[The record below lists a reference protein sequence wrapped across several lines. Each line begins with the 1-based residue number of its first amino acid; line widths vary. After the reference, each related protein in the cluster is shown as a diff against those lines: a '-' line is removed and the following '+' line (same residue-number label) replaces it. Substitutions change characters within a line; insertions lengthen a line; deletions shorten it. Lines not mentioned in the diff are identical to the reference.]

1 MTLFD
6 LRQSWHLSRGVALF
20 ANPMLLNLLAAISSI
35 GVCMSVVEQ
44 QRIPFVPAS
53 LAKSFKQVAVIFHV
67 MAALCVLFVQ
77 EPVLL
82 CSVAFVS
89 FQVCFLSRL
98 VSLVQGRES
107 LHAFFSS
114 SGEWGFALLILF
126 FSEAASFSFF
136 VKATIALTL
145 VSGLLGALLHHYAS
159 SPFIA
164 AARS

>member
-1 MTLFD
+1 
-6 LRQSWHLSRGVALF
+6 
-20 ANPMLLNLLAAISSI
+20 MLLNLLAAFSSI

-44 QRIPFVPAS
+44 HQVPFVPSS
-53 LAKSFKQVAVIFHV
+53 LGKSFKQVAVIFHV

-77 EPVLL
+77 EPILL

-89 FQVCFLSRL
+89 FQICFLSRL

-126 FSEAASFSFF
+126 FSEAASFAFY
-136 VKATIALTL
+136 VKATVALTT
-145 VSGLLGALLHHYAS
+145 VAGLLGALLHHYAT
-159 SPFIA
+159 SPFIVA
-164 AARS
+164 GRS